1 VRAGVAGRRSA
12 INSPS
17 AKIEKRITLQRE
29 ARKAKGEPER
39 FIHPMWAPHATAAG
53 AVMDLNPATNPIPS
67 ATMRAE
73 ITESL
78 RWHIETAQPWRGG
91 KA

>member
-1 VRAGVAGRRSA
+1 
-12 INSPS
+12 
-17 AKIEKRITLQRE
+17 
-29 ARKAKGEPER
+29 
-39 FIHPMWAPHATAAG
+39 MWAPHATAAG

-91 KA
+91 KD